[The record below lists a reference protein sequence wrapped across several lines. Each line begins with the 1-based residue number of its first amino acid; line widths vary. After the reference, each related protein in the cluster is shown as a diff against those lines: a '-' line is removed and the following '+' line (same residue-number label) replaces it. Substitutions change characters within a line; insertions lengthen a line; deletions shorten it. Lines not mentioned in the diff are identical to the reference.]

1 MPRHDGNTHR
11 TPRRHHK
18 RMKSGHKGRGADKRK
33 KAEKQV
39 LGQASHS
46 PKSEKRK
53 KKPDRLEYEPA

>member
-1 MPRHDGNTHR
+1 
-11 TPRRHHK
+11 
-18 RMKSGHKGRGADKRK
+18 MKSGHKGRGADKRK